1 MSAFDGVI
9 IGAGPAGMAAACAM
23 AETGAAVMVLDEQPA
38 PGGQIY
44 RNVATAPDAALKAL
58 GADYKHGLGLVR
70 RFLASGAV
78 YRRGAAVWQVVPG
91 ASGGAEPAEIWFS
104 QDGRAQRVT
113 ARSVLI
119 AGGAMERPVPLK
131 GWTLPGVMG
140 AGAIQVLLK
149 SHLIPERLVLV
160 GTGPLMLLLAAQ
172 CASLGLKPILL
183 DTRPT
188 GALAAALPL
197 LARGLRGHGARYLAK
212 GAWLMARLRL
222 AGVKIISGVTDVVLE
237 GDVKVSGVTYRAG
250 GVTRHLASDLVGL
263 HEGVIPAQQLT
274 RSLGCAHV
282 WDEISTCFRPVAD
295 PFGATSVPGILVA
308 GDAGGIGGARAA
320 EHAGRIAAGEM
331 LRRAGR
337 IDATARERM
346 IEWDIREHAAHL
358 ALRPFL
364 DRLYAPAAWLA
375 APADDVVVC
384 RCEEITA
391 GRIRAAARD
400 GAQGPNQAKAFLRAG
415 MGPCQGRIC
424 GPVVSQLMAAE
435 HNTGVDAA
443 GYYRIRPPL
452 KPITVGALAAAGR
465 DDHA

>member
-1 MSAFDGVI
+1 MSAFDAVV

-23 AETGAAVMVLDEQPA
+23 AEAGAAVMVLDEQPG

-44 RNVATAPDAALKAL
+44 RNVAAAPEAARKAL
-58 GADYKHGLGLVR
+58 GGDYTHGLGLVR
-70 RFLASGAV
+70 RFLASGAA

-91 ASGGAEPAEIWFS
+91 ASGGDDPAEIWFS
-104 QDGRAQRVT
+104 QDGRARRVT

-140 AGAIQVLLK
+140 AGAVQVLLK
-149 SHLIPERLVLV
+149 SQLVPERLVLV

-172 CASLGLKPILL
+172 CAALGLKPTLL
-183 DTRPT
+183 DTRPK

-197 LARGLRGHGARYLAK
+197 LAGGLRGHGVRYLAK

-222 AGVKIISGVTDVVLE
+222 AGVRIISGVADVVLH
-237 GDVKVSGVTYRAG
+237 GDGKVSHISYRAG
-250 GVTRHLASDLVGL
+250 GITHHLAADLVGL
-263 HEGVIPAQQLT
+263 HEGVIPAQQIT

-282 WDEISTCFRPVAD
+282 WDDISKCFRPVVD
-295 PFGATSVPGILVA
+295 RFGATSVPGILVA
-308 GDAGGIGGARAA
+308 GDAAGIGGARAG

-337 IDATARERM
+337 ADAAARDRM

-364 DRLYAPAAWLA
+364 DRLYAPAPWLA
-375 APADDVVVC
+375 APADDVVIC

-391 GRIRAAARD
+391 GRIRAAARE

-452 KPITVGALAAAGR
+452 KPITVGEMAGAGR
-465 DDHA
+465 TEHE

>member
-1 MSAFDGVI
+1 MSAFDAVI

-23 AETGAAVMVLDEQPA
+23 AEAGAAVMVLDEQQA

-44 RNVATAPDAALKAL
+44 RNVATQSDTALKAL

-70 RFLASGAV
+70 RFLASGAA
-78 YRRGAAVWQVVPG
+78 YRRGATVWQVVPG
-91 ASGGAEPAEIWFS
+91 DPAEIWFS

-140 AGAIQVLLK
+140 AGAVQVLLK
-149 SHLIPERLVLV
+149 SQLVPERLVLV

-172 CASLGLKPILL
+172 CAALGLKPTLL
-183 DTRPT
+183 DTRSK
-188 GALAAALPL
+188 GALSAALPL
-197 LARGLRGHGARYLAK
+197 LASGLHGHGARYLAK

-222 AGVKIISGVTDVVLE
+222 SGVKIISGVTDVALD
-237 GDVKVSGVTYRAG
+237 GDVKVTGVTYRAG
-250 GVTRHLASDLVGL
+250 GTTRHLAADLVGL
-263 HEGVIPAQQLT
+263 HEGVIPAQQVT
-274 RSLGCAHV
+274 RSLGCAHA
-282 WDEISTCFRPVAD
+282 WDDVSKCFRPAVD
-295 PFGATSVPGILVA
+295 PFGTTSIPGILVA
-308 GDAGGIGGARAA
+308 GDAAGIGGARAA

-337 IDATARERM
+337 IDAAGRDRM
-346 IEWDIREHAAHL
+346 IEWDIAERAAHL

-364 DRLYAPAAWLA
+364 DRLYAPAPWLA
-375 APADDVVVC
+375 APPDDVVVC

-391 GRIRAAARD
+391 GQIRAAARA

-424 GPVVSQLMAAE
+424 GPVVSQVMAAE
-435 HNTGVDAA
+435 HNIGVEAE

-452 KPITVGALAAAGR
+452 KPITVGELAAAEGTTH
-465 DDHA
+465 D